1 MQSLLVLYRKY
12 LTCQGDELRY
22 RSMRPSELHK
32 ALPEATPRV
41 LDLQLKELV
50 DDGLVTKTIYP
61 ELPPRSEY
69 AISALGMTLIP
80 IIDAM
85 LKWGEEHQDL
95 FEKKYSER
103 E

>member
-1 MQSLLVLYRKY
+1 MIDSKWKSCIL
-12 LTCQGDELRY
+12 DELRY

-41 LDLQLKELV
+41 LDMQLKEMV
-50 DDGLVTKTIYP
+50 DDGLVTKTIFP

-69 AISALGMTLIP
+69 AISPLGQSLIP

-95 FEKKYSER
+95 FEKKYSEQ